1 MTTPAL
7 NTAPD
12 MTFRRRADVRLE
24 LTLKY
29 HLDSGPVRQY
39 RNATSFFTVRNVRV
53 WLRGTTHLDGEV
65 RSDWQVSL
73 SGVDTATG
81 KPIGT
86 SQILGDD
93 VALANEKT
101 MSWLRPIVEDAQ
113 ERFAAALERA
123 DR

>member
-12 MTFRRRADVRLE
+12 MTFRRRPDVRLE
-24 LTLKY
+24 LTLEY
-29 HLDSGPVRQY
+29 HLDNGPVRQY
-39 RNATSFFTVRNVRV
+39 QNATSFFTVRNVRV
-53 WLRGTTHLDGEV
+53 WVRGSVWMTG
-65 RSDWQVSL
+65 SDWQVSL
-73 SGVDTATG
+73 SGVDTVTG

-86 SQILGDD
+86 SQIVGDD
-93 VALANEKT
+93 VALGNAKT

-113 ERFAAALERA
+113 ARFAAALEGA